1 MSNAGSR
8 APADVD
14 RLLRHAARNEVEQL
28 EQQHAPVDPRQ
39 LAERVVYAYHHLAA
53 ARAHRVE
60 LIATIADYV
69 RELRANGDRS

>member
-1 MSNAGSR
+1 MSNDGSR

-28 EQQHAPVDPRQ
+28 EQHHAPVDPRE

-69 RELRANGDRS
+69 RELRANGERS